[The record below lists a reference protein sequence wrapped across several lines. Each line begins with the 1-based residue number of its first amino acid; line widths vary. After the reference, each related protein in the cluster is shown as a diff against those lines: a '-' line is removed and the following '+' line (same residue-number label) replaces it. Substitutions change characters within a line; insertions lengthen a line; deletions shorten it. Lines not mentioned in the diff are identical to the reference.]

1 MLDGVWYM
9 DMPVSNVIRS
19 TGKPGRIHVMVSASG
34 LASGSCDIDAL
45 EIKPDNSVII
55 EPVPVDEGRKPVA
68 RPSFVEERL
77 DEIPAE
83 IKLTYD
89 ELKLSA
95 SDKPGYAKAVK
106 DYILKNNQAI
116 DTSSVEFRTL
126 VSLFAS
132 QLLNNNGRLIADDY
146 NFNVSHYNNCRL
158 ISGYINSLK
167 LPPLFKDE
175 LKKYYAEAVITKGM
189 EKNAGDEMNWMNWI
203 PSGGTVVISQN
214 GALPAWPKGTI
225 VTNKTSLA
233 ELITLVYPVFV
244 NYDADAKERALTFTS
259 KMNPYIT
266 VETVSEQ
273 SSEGDKPKV
282 TTVSYTAI
290 RGKPILI
297 PLIKFISQ

>member
-1 MLDGVWYM
+1 M

-19 TGKPGRIHVMVSASG
+19 TGKPGRIHITVSSSG
-34 LASGSCDIDAL
+34 LASGSWDIDAP

-55 EPVPVDEGRKPVA
+55 EPIPVDEGRKPVA
-68 RPSFVEERL
+68 RASFSQERL

-83 IKLTYD
+83 IRPTYD

-95 SDKPGYAKAVK
+95 SDKSGYSKAVK
-106 DYILKNNQAI
+106 DYILKNNQVI
-116 DTSSVEFRTL
+116 DTSSVEFITL
-126 VSLFAS
+126 ISLFAS
-132 QLLNNNGRLIADDY
+132 QLLNNNGHLIADDY

-167 LPPLFKDE
+167 LPLLFKDG
-175 LKKYYAEAVITKGM
+175 LKKYYTEAVITKGM

-203 PSGGTVVISQN
+203 PSGGTVVISQD

-225 VTNKTSLA
+225 VTKKTNLD

-259 KMNPYIT
+259 KMNPYIK
-266 VETVSEQ
+266 VESVSEQ
-273 SSEGDKPKV
+273 SRESDKQKV